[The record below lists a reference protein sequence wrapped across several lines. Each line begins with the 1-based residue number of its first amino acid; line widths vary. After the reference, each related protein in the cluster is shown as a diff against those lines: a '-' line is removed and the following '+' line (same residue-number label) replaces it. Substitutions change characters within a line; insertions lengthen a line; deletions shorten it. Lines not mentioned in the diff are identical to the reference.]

1 MSPMRLGTRN
11 YTNMYVLCTITTS
24 GKVKIVLHY
33 FVLVGTL

>member
-11 YTNMYVLCTITTS
+11 YTNMYVLCTITS